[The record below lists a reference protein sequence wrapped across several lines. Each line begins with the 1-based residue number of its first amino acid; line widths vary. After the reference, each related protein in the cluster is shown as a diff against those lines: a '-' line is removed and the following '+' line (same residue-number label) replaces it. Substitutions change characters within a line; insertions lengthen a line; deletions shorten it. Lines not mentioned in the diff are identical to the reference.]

1 MNINIRNSLDL
12 DLKGLITTEYN
23 YRKKKWFIFKA
34 LFQKL
39 YFNYALGTAKQKIQ
53 KASANNE
60 SQLTFICSKPTIE
73 IKKKKEWNILR
84 VNNKNTR
91 TMPVTFKK
99 FFYLYSNLK

>member
-1 MNINIRNSLDL
+1 MNINIKNNLDL

-23 YRKKKWFIFKA
+23 YRKKKWFIFIA

-39 YFNYALGTAKQKIQ
+39 YFSYALGTAKQKIQ

-73 IKKKKEWNILR
+73 TKKKGVKYIE
-84 VNNKNTR
+84 
-91 TMPVTFKK
+91 
-99 FFYLYSNLK
+99 S